1 MRLFFLSLIFAKR
14 ELRSGMRGFYIFVAC
29 LVLGVAMMT
38 AVNSLSRGL
47 SDSLR
52 HDGRQILGGD
62 LSIRTPHTPP
72 ATRVQD
78 FLRHKMNARL
88 SITTETRAMARSD
101 VTGKA
106 TIVEIKAVDAAWP
119 LYGEARFSDGT
130 QALPEATVATVLAE
144 NDKGVAGAAVEK
156 EVLTRLGLKVG
167 DKVYVG
173 TTAFDIRAV
182 ITQEPDRI
190 ASTSFFLSPR
200 LLVSTDAF
208 LKTGIVGAEGLLEF
222 NTRIAI
228 PGLDTDADLRAAER
242 QLQNAFTDE
251 DFRIRNFQRAAPRIE
266 RYIQRLTLFLMLI
279 SLTTLLIG
287 GVGISNAVKS
297 FLDTRMAEIAT
308 YKCLGA
314 SQFFVFRIYLAQILL
329 LASVGIVVGIALGAL
344 SALIGGGILTGKFM
358 LSDKVAL
365 YPAEW
370 GLAAFFGVLITLCF
384 SLWPLGRAVRTAPT
398 ELFRDMITPSS
409 ARPAPAVLA
418 ALGLSGAALAGL
430 AIGTATMPSYAAAFV
445 AAALF
450 CFAVFYSA
458 SGLIQ
463 ILLTRLKF
471 AVRPEI
477 RMAIANL
484 SRPGN
489 ATTSILL
496 SLGLGLT
503 VLIAM
508 AQVEYNFSRLLKDD
522 LSADLPSFFFLD
534 VQPDQIDGFR
544 KYVQEAE
551 GSRNLITTPSFRGYV
566 TQVNGVDAQ
575 KALVSKG
582 EEWIIRGDRGFTW
595 TATKPAHSTI
605 IAGEWWPAD
614 YSGEPLISVATN
626 VTRAFNIWVGDKITV
641 NILGVDI
648 TATIANVREIE
659 WASFTMNFAITFAPG
674 VLAEMPAP
682 YIATA
687 IVDENA
693 EEKLQADLARTYPNI
708 TSVRVKEALQSAQS
722 LVRAVA
728 QAVSISAGLT
738 LVAGTLVLAGG
749 IAAARRRHVYDSV
762 VLKVLGASKRRIMT
776 TFLLEYGLLGLITV
790 ALAGVLGTLGGWAA
804 LTYVLNIPFKF
815 SGLAVILVT
824 VLCLAITLLAGFSG
838 TWRAMRQ
845 KPAPYLR
852 NP

>member
-1 MRLFFLSLIFAKR
+1 MRLLLLSLVFAKR

-29 LVLGVAMMT
+29 LILGVAMMT

-62 LSIRTPHTPP
+62 LSIRTAHTPP

-78 FLRHKMNARL
+78 FLRNKMDARL

-101 VTGKA
+101 KTNKA
-106 TIVEIKAVDAAWP
+106 TIVEIKAVDNAWP
-119 LYGEARFSDGT
+119 LYGVARFSDGT
-130 QALPEATVATVLAE
+130 QAMPDATVASVLAD
-144 NDKGVAGAAVEK
+144 NSTGTSGAAVEK

-167 DKVYVG
+167 DTVYIG
-173 TTAFDIRAV
+173 TTGFQIRAV

-208 LKTGIVGAEGLLEF
+208 LKTGIVGSEGLLEF

-228 PGLDTDADLRAAER
+228 PNLDTDEDLRAAER

-314 SQFFVFRIYLAQILL
+314 SQFFVFRIYLTQILL
-329 LASVGIVVGIALGAL
+329 LASVGIAIGLVLGAV
-344 SALIGGGILTGKFM
+344 SALMGGGILTGKFM
-358 LSDKVAL
+358 LTDKVAL

-370 GLAAFFGVLITLCF
+370 GLAALFGFLITLCF

-398 ELFRDMITPSS
+398 ELFRDMITPSV
-409 ARPAPAVLA
+409 ARPAPAVLTALGISA
-418 ALGLSGAALAGL
+418 ALLAGL

-445 AAALF
+445 ISALF
-450 CFAVFYSA
+450 CFAVFYAA
-458 SGLIQ
+458 SGVIQ
-463 ILLTRLKF
+463 KILSRLKLTM
-471 AVRPEI
+471 RPEI

-544 KYVQEAE
+544 TRVQEAA
-551 GSRNLITTPSFRGYV
+551 GSRNLITTPSFRGYI
-566 TQVNGVDAQ
+566 TGVNGVDAQ
-575 KALVSKG
+575 KALVSKS
-582 EEWIIRGDRGFTW
+582 EEWLIRGDRGFTW
-595 TATKPAHSTI
+595 TATQPAHSTI

-648 TATIANVREIE
+648 TATIANVREVE
-659 WASFTMNFAITFAPG
+659 WASFTMNFAITFSPG
-674 VLAEMPAP
+674 VLSDMPAP
-682 YIATA
+682 YVATA
-687 IVDENA
+687 IVDDAA
-693 EEKLQADLARTYPNI
+693 EEALQADLARTYPNI
-708 TSVRVKEALQSAQS
+708 TSVRVKEALQSAQG

-762 VLKVLGASKRRIMT
+762 VLKVLGASQRRIMT

-790 ALAGVLGTLGGWAA
+790 ALAGALGTMGGWAA
-804 LTYVLNIPFKF
+804 LTYILNIPFKF
-815 SGLAVILVT
+815 SGLAVALVT
-824 VLCLAITLLAGFSG
+824 ILCLAITLLAGFSG